1 MAITITQQ
9 PTSPNAAYTRLL
21 NVVSGST
28 NTGNPQY
35 SYIMDVYESGSSD
48 KIVRIIQG
56 INPAGVSVFDP
67 SRIIQGQLAEDQ
79 SWKISSVTPFESG
92 SKLFTLKFGE
102 QYGTSDSSSI
112 TEYPDLAENVIEVFR
127 GVVEPNDGS
136 YNWPS
141 SSYAVLSNMP
151 STMSM
156 QTNDYGTISL
166 YNNDISYVSQSFYS
180 SSVSGSFL
188 VQNKS
193 YSITDNFSSVPISAS
208 TPYWNNAQVDIS
220 SSLGI
225 QSYRYEVSD
234 ETHREK
240 VRFAFINKLGAWDY
254 FNNYNPVQQTTAVN
268 REQYTANRVDYSSL
282 TSTYDITRR
291 GLSDFYCSKDDSFT
305 VQTDYLDKENANW
318 LEELI
323 ESPSVFIQRDGE
335 FVPIVVLNSS
345 YTANTNQ
352 ARQKLFQYTLE
363 FIPSNQPF
371 GKWVPEYVECP
382 KIQPVL
388 PNVET
393 NPITDI
399 DYLSLTLNG
408 NVTYDG
414 GGTISGRG
422 FDWNTGSSP
431 TISDND
437 LPSGTGT
444 GIFSS
449 SLTGLDTGSTYY
461 VRAYAI
467 NEIGLI
473 YGNEVNATTLQCVGN
488 NVVTNNITDVDYG
501 GFTMNG
507 ELTCDNPL
515 DPNVERGF
523 VYSGTNANPSVSASN
538 VVKVG
543 SGPGIFSSSLT
554 CLTSSTDYYVR
565 AYASSSGA
573 LYYGDIK
580 EATTSQLIEPIL
592 TSSVSGSLYRDLYLV
607 TFEGDLTTGSV
618 TIEERGIAF
627 SSQST
632 LPDVSSSNS
641 FTQSVAGGPSGSYEL
656 VYTASNPSTEWYG
669 RAYAKYNYCGNEEVF
684 YGNVASSSTPAFTGS
699 LRELDP
705 YGAGTIASS
714 SLLYWYDFTT
724 RNELIVTSSTS
735 LEDFGKVIGV
745 RNKGTVV
752 SASLSASF
760 DSNDTLKYGANHYL
774 APTIEQGYVQFYGGD
789 NINSTLAHRY
799 GDLGFTGSSY
809 PGFSSSSLTTAVYF
823 SWVDLDEIRNGPN
836 IQYIGMP
843 NPGPYPFRIF
853 NISYLVSH
861 EQLGV
866 QGGEKR
872 WYSSTSSSYDLIGSE
887 VEIDDISSFEHNM
900 ATYYSYSGSNNAWQS
915 TYLIVSGSPIIGRTD
930 YGNGEVTSSR
940 APGETEVSL
949 NSNKLLYGGAYYGE
963 GLAIGGAASF
973 ENKGNNNFKLAHFLL
988 YTGSLTS
995 TQLTNIINDFSAS
1008 VTYGEELNSIS
1019 N

>member
-1 MAITITQQ
+1 MSYTVTQKA
-9 PTSPNAAYTRLL
+9 TTPNAAYTRLIYT
-21 NVVSGST
+21 VSGST
-28 NTGNPQY
+28 KVSEPQF
-35 SYIMDVYESGSSD
+35 SYLVDIYESGSTNRLQ
-48 KIVRIIQG
+48 RIIQG
-56 INPAGVSVFDP
+56 VNPAGVSVFDP
-67 SRIIQGQLAEDQ
+67 SRLFQGELNEDQ
-79 SWKISSVTPFESG
+79 SWKISSVTPYVSS
-92 SKLFTLKFGE
+92 SKTFTLEFGE
-102 QYGTSDSSSI
+102 QYGTSDSSSLAVSSSI
-112 TEYPDLAENVIEVFR
+112 RTENIEVIR
-127 GVVEPNDGS
+127 NAVEPNSGF
-136 YNWPS
+136 YNWQS

-156 QTNDYGTISL
+156 QVDDYGTISV
-166 YNNDISYVSQSFYS
+166 YNNDVSYVSQSFYS

-193 YSITDNFSSVPISAS
+193 YTITDNFSSIPISAS
-208 TPYWNNAQVDIS
+208 TPYWNNVQVDVS
-220 SSLGI
+220 SSIGL
-225 QSYRYEVSD
+225 QSYKYEVSD

-240 VRFAFINKLGAWDY
+240 TRFAFINKLGTWDY
-254 FNNYNPVQQTTAVN
+254 YNNYNPVRQEISVL
-268 REQYTANRVDYSSL
+268 REQYTAARVDYSSL
-282 TSTYDITRR
+282 TSDYDISRK
-291 GLSDFYCSKDDSFT
+291 GLTTYHSNTDDSFA
-305 VQTDYLDKENANW
+305 VDTDFLDKTNANW

-323 ESPSVFIQRDGE
+323 ESPSVYIQRNGE
-335 FVPIVVLNSS
+335 FIPIIINDSS

-352 ARQKLFQYTLE
+352 ARQKLFKYTIT
-363 FIPSNQPF
+363 FTPSNQPF
-371 GKWVPEYVECP
+371 GKWEPEYVQCP
-382 KIQPVL
+382 KVQPVL
-388 PNVET
+388 PEVIT

-408 NVTYDG
+408 DVTYDG

-422 FDWNTGSSP
+422 FAWNTGSTP

-449 SLTGLDTGSTYY
+449 SLTSLATGSTYY

-488 NVVTNNITDVDYG
+488 NVITNNITDVDYG

-507 ELTCDNPL
+507 NLTCDNPL
-515 DPNVERGF
+515 DVNVERGF

-543 SGPGIFSSSLT
+543 SGSGIFTSSLT
-554 CLTSSTDYYVR
+554 CLTSSNDYYVR

-580 EATTSQLIEPIL
+580 EATTAELIEPIL

-607 TFEGDLTTGSV
+607 NFEGDLTTGSI

-632 LPDVSSSNS
+632 LPDISSSNS
-641 FTQSVAGGPSGSYEL
+641 LTQSVAGGPSGSYEL

-684 YGNVASSSTPAFTGS
+684 YGNVASASTPAFTGS
-699 LRELDP
+699 LRDLDP

-724 RNELIVTSSTS
+724 RDELIVTSSTS

-760 DSNDTLKYGANHYL
+760 DSDDTAKYGANHYL

-799 GDLGFTGSSY
+799 GDLGLTGSY
-809 PGFSSSSLTTAVYF
+809 AGFSSSSLTTAVYF

-836 IQYIGMP
+836 VDYIGMS
-843 NPGPYPFRIF
+843 PGKLW
-853 NISYLVSH
+853 NVTYLVSH
-861 EQLGV
+861 EDIPA

-872 WYSSTSSSYDLIGSE
+872 WYSSTSSSINTIGSE
-887 VEIDDISSFEHNM
+887 VEIDDISSQKHAM

-915 TYLIVSGSPIIGRTD
+915 TYLIVSGSPISGRTD

-949 NSNKLLYGGAYYGE
+949 NSNKLEYTQGSLYYAE
-963 GLAIGGAASF
+963 GLAIGGGASTLY
-973 ENKGNNNFKLAHFLL
+973 KGNNNFKLAHFLL

-1008 VTYGEELNSIS
+1008 VTYGGELNSIS